1 MSKKIILI
9 ITIFLVNSCSYSLEP
24 QYEEFVKERQSKGK
38 YELSESSDINLCRL
52 KEMTSGRII
61 SEQIRKK
68 ISGSV
73 DKEIESRNL
82 DCEKPFPQHE
92 EKYSATSDDLDLYEW
107 LQSLL
112 EGI

>member
-1 MSKKIILI
+1 MPKKIILI
-9 ITIFLVNSCSYSLEP
+9 FTIFIVNSCSHSLEP
-24 QYEEFVKERQSKGK
+24 QYEEFIKERQSRGK
-38 YELSESSDINLCRL
+38 YELSESTDVNLCRL
-52 KEMTSGRII
+52 KEMTSGRMI

-68 ISGSV
+68 ISRSV

-82 DCEKPFPQHE
+82 NCEKPFPQQE
-92 EKYSATSDDLDLYEW
+92 EKYSATSDDIDLYEW